1 MEAVLLHVC
10 ICCALV
16 INQLVNTMRSKETD
30 KLYRIQGAFNISA
43 NEYACNK
50 PVIQTNYI
58 LYFLL
63 KLMTNEAYRANL
75 SARNV
80 TVMSLRIYLNTK

>member
-1 MEAVLLHVC
+1 MEVALLHVC

-43 NEYACNK
+43 KYACNK

-63 KLMTNEAYRANL
+63 KLMTNEAAETNDSKREWPG
-75 SARNV
+75 
-80 TVMSLRIYLNTK
+80 

>member
-1 MEAVLLHVC
+1 MEVVLLHVC

-30 KLYRIQGAFNISA
+30 KMYRIQGAFNISA
-43 NEYACNK
+43 KYACNT

-63 KLMTNEAYRANL
+63 KLMTNEAAEATDSIREWPG
-75 SARNV
+75 
-80 TVMSLRIYLNTK
+80 